1 MERNKILL
9 IDMYGVI
16 IKESK
21 GYFIPYTFQHFPE
34 KEYDR
39 LTNAFKVERVFSKAQ
54 KGSLSNDEFLGY
66 LGYENS
72 RETMEDYLKNY
83 LTLDEK
89 FHDFAAKFTDRMEMC
104 LLSNDVLEWSEFLT
118 EYHGMNP
125 YFKDKIVSGEV
136 HLRKPDK
143 AIFEYA
149 LEKLQCEAGDCIF
162 VDNSV
167 KNLRVAEELGM
178 QTILFD
184 RDGELCEYSGG
195 DKGELRSDSPK
206 RIRRYPLFNRDGE
219 EYEGNVVNDFA
230 ELEEMLQKFQ

>member
-1 MERNKILL
+1 MERNKVLL

-34 KEYDR
+34 EECDR
-39 LTNAFKVERVFSKAQ
+39 LTTAFKVDRVFSKAQ
-54 KGSLSNDEFLGY
+54 KGSLTNEEFLGY
-66 LGYENS
+66 LGYENP

-83 LTLDEK
+83 LTLDEQ
-89 FHDFAAKFTDRMEMC
+89 FPDFAAKVESRVEMC

-125 YFKDKIVSGEV
+125 YFKDKIVNGEV

-143 AIFEYA
+143 AIFQCA
-149 LEKLQCEAGDCIF
+149 LERLQCKPEDCIF

-178 QTILFD
+178 TAI
-184 RDGELCEYSGG
+184 
-195 DKGELRSDSPK
+195 
-206 RIRRYPLFNRDGE
+206 LFNRDGE
-219 EYEGNVVNDFA
+219 EYEGNVVNDFL
-230 ELEEMLQKFQ
+230 ELSTMLQKLL

>member
-1 MERNKILL
+1 MARNKVLL

-34 KEYDR
+34 TEYDR

-54 KGSLSNDEFLGY
+54 KGALSNDEFLGY
-66 LGYENS
+66 LGYENPG
-72 RETMEDYLKNY
+72 ETMEDYLKNY
-83 LTLDEK
+83 LTLDEQ
-89 FHDFAAKFTDRMEMC
+89 FRDFAEKVVGRMELC
-104 LLSNDVLEWSEFLT
+104 LLSNDVAEWSEFLT
-118 EYHGMNP
+118 EYHQLNP
-125 YFKDKIVSGEV
+125 YFKDKIVSGNV

-149 LEKLQCEAGDCIF
+149 LEKLQCGPQDCIF

-178 QTILFD
+178 QTILF
-184 RDGELCEYSGG
+184 
-195 DKGELRSDSPK
+195 
-206 RIRRYPLFNRDGE
+206 NRDGE
-219 EYEGNVVNDFA
+219 EYEGNVVNDFV
-230 ELEEMLQKFQ
+230 ELEKLLQKLV

>member
-1 MERNKILL
+1 MEKSKVLL

-34 KEYDR
+34 TEYDR

-54 KGSLSNDEFLGY
+54 KGELSNEEFLGY
-66 LGYENS
+66 LGYVKP

-83 LTLDEK
+83 LTLDEQ
-89 FHDFAAKFTDRMEMC
+89 FHDFAAAFADRMELC
-104 LLSNDVLEWSEFLT
+104 LLSNDVAEWSEFLT
-118 EYHGMNP
+118 EYHQLNP
-125 YFKDKIVSGEV
+125 YFKDKIVSGNV

-143 AIFEYA
+143 AIFECA
-149 LEKLQCEAGDCIF
+149 LERLHCEPQDCIF

-178 QTILFD
+178 QTILF
-184 RDGELCEYSGG
+184 
-195 DKGELRSDSPK
+195 
-206 RIRRYPLFNRDGE
+206 NRDGE
-219 EYEGNVVNDFA
+219 EYEGNVVNDFM
-230 ELEEMLQKFQ
+230 ELEKLLQRLQ

>member
-1 MERNKILL
+1 MERNRVLL

-34 KEYDR
+34 EEYDR
-39 LTNAFKVERVFSKAQ
+39 LTTAFKVERVFSKAQ
-54 KGSLSNDEFLGY
+54 KGALSNQEFLGY
-66 LGYENS
+66 LGYENPQ
-72 RETMEDYLKNY
+72 ETMEDYLINY
-83 LTLDEK
+83 LTLDEQ
-89 FHDFAAKFTDRMEMC
+89 FHNFAARVMEKVEMC
-104 LLSNDVLEWSEFLT
+104 LLSNDVAEWSEFLT
-118 EYHGMNP
+118 EYHHMNS
-125 YFKDKIVSGEV
+125 YFKEKIVSGDV

-149 LEKLQCEAGDCIF
+149 LEKLQCEPQDCIF

-178 QTILFD
+178 QTILF
-184 RDGELCEYSGG
+184 
-195 DKGELRSDSPK
+195 
-206 RIRRYPLFNRDGE
+206 NRDGE

-230 ELEEMLQKFQ
+230 ELEEMLQRLQ

>member
-1 MERNKILL
+1 
-9 IDMYGVI
+9 MYGVI

-34 KEYDR
+34 TEYDR

-54 KGSLSNDEFLGY
+54 KGTLTNEEFLSY
-66 LGYENS
+66 LGYENP
-72 RETMEDYLKNY
+72 RETMADYLINF
-83 LTLDEK
+83 LTLDEQ
-89 FHDFAAKFTDRMEMC
+89 FPDFAAKMAGRMEMC

-118 EYHGMNP
+118 DYHGMNP

-143 AIFEYA
+143 AIFECA
-149 LEKLQCEAGDCIF
+149 LERLQCKPEDCIF

-178 QTILFD
+178 QTILF
-184 RDGELCEYSGG
+184 
-195 DKGELRSDSPK
+195 
-206 RIRRYPLFNRDGE
+206 NRDGE
-219 EYEGNVVNDFA
+219 EYEGNVVNDFW
-230 ELEEMLQKFQ
+230 ELEETLRRLVAE

>member
-1 MERNKILL
+1 MERNKVLL

-34 KEYDR
+34 AEYDR

-54 KGSLSNDEFLGY
+54 RGSLTNEEFLGY
-66 LGYENS
+66 LGYENP

-83 LTLDEK
+83 LTLDEQ
-89 FHDFAAKFTDRMEMC
+89 FPDFATKVSGDMDFC
-104 LLSNDVLEWSEFLT
+104 LLSNDVLEWSEFLM
-118 EYHGMNP
+118 EYHGITP
-125 YFKDKIVSGEV
+125 YFTDKIVSGEV

-143 AIFEYA
+143 AIFECT
-149 LEKLQCEAGDCIF
+149 LEKLQCKPEDCIF

-178 QTILFD
+178 QTILF
-184 RDGELCEYSGG
+184 
-195 DKGELRSDSPK
+195 
-206 RIRRYPLFNRDGE
+206 NRDGE
-219 EYEGNVVNDFA
+219 EYEGNVVNDFV
-230 ELEEMLQKFQ
+230 ELGELLKRLWSGK